1 MMNPESAFLVHP
13 SGAPVQMNADLTSRV
28 QDFLAR
34 HKTMTLATAGADGA
48 PQAAAVFY
56 AADEAMDLFFLSSP
70 NSRHS
75 LNLARQPRVAAT
87 IQADNQAW
95 QSIQGLQIE
104 GTAHVVEGA
113 AGLAH
118 ALRVYAVRFDFL
130 RGLLGVENAGPAAL
144 RGPLA
149 SSRFYILRPAWLRLI
164 DNKLGFG
171 HKEELILG

>member
-1 MMNPESAFLVHP
+1 MNY
-13 SGAPVQMNADLTSRV
+13 DLTSRV

-34 HKTMTLATAGADGA
+34 HNTMTLATVDADGA

-56 AADEAMDLFFLSSP
+56 AADDTLDLFFLSSP

-75 LNLARQPRVAAT
+75 LNLARRPRVAAS
-87 IQADNQAW
+87 IQTDNQAW

-104 GTAHVVEGA
+104 GAARLVDGVAETAHAV
-113 AGLAH
+113 
-118 ALRVYAVRFDFL
+118 RVYAGRFDFL
-130 RGLLGVENAGPAAL
+130 QSLLEGAGSGPAAL

-149 SSRFYILRPAWLRLI
+149 SSRFYVLRPTWLRLI
-164 DNKLGFG
+164 DNTRGFG